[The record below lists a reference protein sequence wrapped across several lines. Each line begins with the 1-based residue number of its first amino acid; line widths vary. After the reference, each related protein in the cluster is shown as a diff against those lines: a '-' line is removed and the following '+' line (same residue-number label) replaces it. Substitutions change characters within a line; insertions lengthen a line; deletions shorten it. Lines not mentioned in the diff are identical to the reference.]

1 MILRSRGAVAHPLT
15 DDASTVTS
23 SALRMI
29 IFGSLR
35 RLTQSLGTGDAFD
48 IVVPSRLLKNVFR
61 GVKQP
66 LRFLFVPVRI
76 RASSVDDHTKSDFFQ
91 QPASTGILWEE
102 ESL

>member
-1 MILRSRGAVAHPLT
+1 MILRSRGAVARPLT

-48 IVVPSRLLKNVFR
+48 IVVPS
-61 GVKQP
+61 
-66 LRFLFVPVRI
+66 
-76 RASSVDDHTKSDFFQ
+76 
-91 QPASTGILWEE
+91 TGILWEE